1 MVINK
6 TSFFSYLF
14 RISQEKSYKVFVP
27 EQGFFNVNKSPTYFF
42 SKIKNSTINDVNKYR
57 TIDPVKI
64 LFYLFRE
71 RVYPVEHRSEKRILV
86 GVKACDLNALLLL
99 DKALTESGFVDPAY
113 KQWRDNT
120 LIISSD
126 CYEIHETCSCNLV
139 DSLPYPTRGYDINIS
154 SIENELILE
163 VGSDRGSNFLAE
175 LSKEFVLRESTPEEL
190 KEITEKRN
198 SILEKLNRNN
208 SHLKIDKNYL
218 SFRRV
223 DKSVWEEESK
233 TCIGCGACTNI
244 CPTCYCLILND
255 ESTENNFVK
264 VRSYDSCQWFGYAR
278 VAGGGTPRP
287 KMVDRFRHRYLCKFD
302 YTFRNF
308 ETIGCTGCGRCTEAC
323 VGKINF
329 REVIKRVSS
338 SLLSNEIHS

>member
-6 TSFFSYLF
+6 KSFFSYLF

-139 DSLPYPTRGYDINIS
+139 DSVPYPTRGYDINIS

-175 LSKEFVLRESTPEEL
+175 LSK
-190 KEITEKRN
+190 
-198 SILEKLNRNN
+198 
-208 SHLKIDKNYL
+208 
-218 SFRRV
+218 
-223 DKSVWEEESK
+223 
-233 TCIGCGACTNI
+233 
-244 CPTCYCLILND
+244 
-255 ESTENNFVK
+255 
-264 VRSYDSCQWFGYAR
+264 
-278 VAGGGTPRP
+278 
-287 KMVDRFRHRYLCKFD
+287 
-302 YTFRNF
+302 
-308 ETIGCTGCGRCTEAC
+308 
-323 VGKINF
+323 
-329 REVIKRVSS
+329 
-338 SLLSNEIHS
+338 